1 MDVKTV
7 TRFVWVSVVVLILTT
22 AFVPA
27 GVRAETARTISLSDD
42 LIELE
47 DPIRLTGG
55 LFATDANGEEYDLRD
70 LRIRDLAGALNFR
83 PGSLGTVPL
92 FIHFLD
98 PHDVSLMND
107 DPEGEIRRAVDDMM
121 ERVGALNSL
130 EGRFES
136 LFECEEMVSL
146 KDDINDVW
154 YWQNGAF
161 LDEDSIPRMRLSL
174 TRMDHA
180 RKNRITV
187 FSDFTDFGVYALI
200 GIMFGTLL

>member
-7 TRFVWVSVVVLILTT
+7 TRVVWVSVVVLILTT

-27 GVRAETARTISLSDD
+27 GVRAETARPISLLAEQWSDISLSDD
-42 LIELE
+42 PMELE

-130 EGRFES
+130 RQ
-136 LFECEEMVSL
+136 
-146 KDDINDVW
+146 I
-154 YWQNGAF
+154 
-161 LDEDSIPRMRLSL
+161 
-174 TRMDHA
+174 
-180 RKNRITV
+180 RIAV
-187 FSDFTDFGVYALI
+187 RVRRDGQP
-200 GIMFGTLL
+200 